1 MKIKPNELGKNMPLV
16 SVIVPVFN
24 GKTFL
29 AESIKSIQN
38 QTYPHIEIIVV
49 DDGSTD
55 GTEEVIRSFPSVIS
69 IYQAHSGLSAAL
81 NNGIK
86 NAKGDFIAFLDA
98 DDLWVKDKLWNQ
110 MRILIHNPEIEAV
123 FGHIVQFSRT
133 KENCHNKDEDTAHK
147 ISGYCKGSML
157 IKKQSFLRIGF
168 FDTQWKVGDF
178 IDWYKRAKEKD
189 LNTLLMPEIVMK
201 RRIHN
206 HNMGLNKKEHK
217 KDYVRILKAA
227 MDRRRKNITKNGDI
241 FGSEREKW
249 SKNE

>member
-1 MKIKPNELGKNMPLV
+1 MIYERKLGKNKPLV

-24 GKTFL
+24 GKPFL
-29 AESIKSIQN
+29 AEAIKSIQN
-38 QTYPHIEIIVV
+38 QTYSHIEIIVV
-49 DDGSTD
+49 NDGSTD
-55 GTEEVIRSFPSVIS
+55 GSEAVIRSFPSVIS

-86 NAKGDFIAFLDA
+86 MAKGDFFAFLDA
-98 DDLWVKDKLWNQ
+98 DDIWVKDKLWNQ

-123 FGHIVQFSRT
+123 FGHIVQFSCI
-133 KENCHNKDEDTAHK
+133 KETDQIKDEDTDHK

-157 IKKQSFLRIGF
+157 IRKQSFLQIGF

-189 LNTLLMPEIVMK
+189 LNTVLIPEIVMK

-206 HNMGLNKKEHK
+206 HNMGFNNKEHK
-217 KDYVRILKAA
+217 RDYVRILKAA
-227 MDRRRKNITKNGDI
+227 MDRRRKNKTEKRDV
-241 FGSEREKW
+241 FGSGREKR